1 MSQKTAVVLL
11 LDFYSTWNSKE
22 KNRTDCCR
30 SWCRAIQRGRQ
41 WCRDTHW
48 PIIANSRVPR
58 GSDWLARIGPCG
70 LRGWEPSCN
79 CTGSAN
85 HCQMPT
91 GQTTPNQS
99 YFPISIRGFMENN
112 KSKMVTINEKTSL
125 QACFNKKYRSQKNLY
140 DSSLTILYSA
150 TTSALSHAL
159 KSNTIH
165 EK

>member
-11 LDFYSTWNSKE
+11 LDFCSTWNSIE

-30 SWCRAIQRGRQ
+30 SWYRAIQRGRQ

-58 GSDWLARIGPCG
+58 GSDWLARTGPCG

-91 GQTTPNQS
+91 GHTTPNRS
-99 YFPISIRGFMENN
+99 YFSISIRGFMENN
-112 KSKMVTINEKTSL
+112 KRKMVKGTSL
-125 QACFNKKYRSQKNLY
+125 IHLWRYCTLQRRQPWVTHWKVIQYM
-140 DSSLTILYSA
+140 
-150 TTSALSHAL
+150 
-159 KSNTIH
+159 KSNRT
-165 EK
+165 